1 MIMVYITNILLF
13 LFILLRNNNYLKRV
27 RLKDFEEETKEMIE
41 EGYDFSNLNFNEL
54 QLNRGLLS
62 DNILM
67 MIISSLLYLIFMFSF
82 SIVNNYF
89 LFLIIS
95 MLISLFFID
104 IRMKEIP
111 SFLTK
116 QILTLGFMNIILNL
130 ILTKEITIS
139 YVFSLFIPLIVLGFM
154 YIFIILITN
163 GSIGGG
169 DLHLIST
176 ISFFVTT
183 ENMMKLLIYPF
194 YMACIYGLIL
204 MFLKKDIKNYKFA
217 FGPFIILSFIIIPF
231 L

>member
-1 MIMVYITNILLF
+1 MIIIYISNILLF
-13 LFILLRNNNYLKRV
+13 LFFLLRNNNYLKRV
-27 RLKDFEEETKEMIE
+27 KLKDFEEETKEMIE
-41 EGYDFSNLNFNEL
+41 DGYDFSNLNFNEM
-54 QLNRGLLS
+54 QLNKGILS

-67 MIISSLLYLIFMFSF
+67 ILISISLYLIFIFSF
-82 SIVNNYF
+82 SIINNYF

-116 QILTLGFMNIILNL
+116 QILTLGIMNIILNL
-130 ILTKEITIS
+130 ILSKG
-139 YVFSLFIPLIVLGFM
+139 FSLYSTFNFFIPIIVLSLM
-154 YIFIILITN
+154 YVFIILITN

-169 DLHLIST
+169 DLHLVST
-176 ISFFVTT
+176 IAFFITT
-183 ENMMKLLIYPF
+183 EDMMKLLIYPF

-204 MFLKKDIKNYKFA
+204 MFLKKNIKNYKFA